1 MASAFLIIDMQMD
14 MQARLDRGQDHVNGG
29 AATAIGRL
37 LARFRKAG
45 VPVLHVRHREDDPEG
60 AFHASAA
67 TFQPMPQAREAEG
80 EPVFVKTSSSAF
92 PTTNLE
98 HHLRDNGIDHLYVA
112 GAVAGFCVNST
123 VRSAADLGFRVSVI
137 RDAVLGFDLGELSAQ
152 VIFDV
157 TMGLLAAD
165 FATMTDTA
173 AVLDEALV

>member
-1 MASAFLIIDMQMD
+1 MASGLLIIDMQMD
-14 MQARLDRGQDHVNGG
+14 MQARLDRGQDRVNGG
-29 AATAIGRL
+29 AGAAIEHL

-45 VPVLHVRHREDDPEG
+45 APVLHVRHREDDPAG
-60 AFHASAA
+60 AFHPSAA

-92 PTTNLE
+92 ATTDLE
-98 HHLRDNGIDHLYVA
+98 DYLRLHGIDHLYVV

-123 VRSAADLGFRVSVI
+123 VRSAADLGFRVSVV
-137 RDAVLGFDLGELSAQ
+137 RDAVLGFDLGGLPAQ
-152 VIFDV
+152 MIFDV

-173 AVLDEALV
+173 AVLNGGLV